1 MTGQMT
7 KLFGAVFDAT
17 GALCAETD
25 PEAFFPTP
33 GDNQGTLQA
42 KRVCNGCPLITECL
56 TEAIVRKYDYG
67 IWGGATPTER
77 ANMRRIRDVPLEQR
91 IEKHIIKLNT
101 KFADMERRE
110 RARILSES
118 LRRSEKDKA
127 RRSLRAIEVG
137 TK

>member
-1 MTGQMT
+1 MTGQMA
-7 KLFGAVFDAT
+7 KSFGTVFDAT
-17 GALCAETD
+17 GASCAETD

-33 GDNQGTLQA
+33 GDNQGTVQA
-42 KRVCNGCPLITECL
+42 KRVCNGCPLLTECL

-77 ANMRRIRDVPLEQR
+77 GAIRRNNGTPLELR
-91 IEKHIIKLNT
+91 IKNHIIKLNT

-110 RARILSES
+110 EARILSES